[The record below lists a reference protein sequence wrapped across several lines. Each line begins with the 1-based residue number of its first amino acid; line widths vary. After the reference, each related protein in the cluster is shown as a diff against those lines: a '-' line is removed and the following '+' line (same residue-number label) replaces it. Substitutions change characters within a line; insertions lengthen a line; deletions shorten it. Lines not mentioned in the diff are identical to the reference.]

1 MSNLELWEQV
11 RSVPA
16 EAQKTIGGGR
26 LKGMTDI
33 NPMWRIKTLTDIY
46 GVCGFGWYYDI
57 TKKELIPCVNDEV
70 VAVVD
75 INLYIKSGDKWSM
88 PIAGTGGSMLTSKE
102 KAGLYNNDEAFKMA
116 LTDAISVSC
125 KALGIGADIYWSK
138 DNTKYTKTEEPKE
151 TSKAD
156 AITEAD
162 KKEMERLD
170 IRMEKLAEYF
180 KKPIFCLTHDEVQ
193 SAINTKKKHIEKSG
207 EANDKI

>member
-16 EAQKTIGGGR
+16 EAQKKITGGR
-26 LKGMTDI
+26 LSGFTDI
-33 NPMWRIKTLTDIY
+33 NPMWRIKKLTEQY
-46 GVCGFGWYYDI
+46 GICGIGWYYEVI
-57 TKKELIPCVNDEV
+57 KKELIPCANDEV
-70 VAVVD
+70 VATLD
-75 INLYIKSGDKWSM
+75 LNLYIRDGEKEWSK
-88 PIAGTGGSMLTSKE
+88 PIYGTGGSMLTSKE

-116 LTDAISVSC
+116 LTDAISVAC
-125 KALGIGADIYWSK
+125 KALGIGADVYWSK
-138 DNTKYTKTEEPKE
+138 DSSKYNKQED
-151 TSKAD
+151 SN
-156 AITEAD
+156 ITEAD